1 MKKKVIAGV
10 AAAAVAISVAVTGV
24 ASADTN
30 GTKTGLKDKL
40 SSLLSGLVSKGTINQ
55 SQADAIAKAFA
66 DARAAEEANRPT
78 RAEMD
83 AHRTSEIAVITS
95 TLGIT
100 EDALK
105 TRLQAGDSL
114 ATIAGSKKD
123 ALIAAVVAFE
133 NKEIDARVAAGK
145 LTADQAATFKADV
158 TSRVT
163 DQVNNTR
170 PMGGK
175 GFGGRGGHGF
185 GGPGRGDNDG
195 DGPQGGSSS
204 GGSGQLVVPGTGTT
218 STAKYSSG
226 LTIKA

>member
-10 AAAAVAISVAVTGV
+10 AAAAIALSVAVTGV

-30 GTKTGLKDKL
+30 STTGGLKDKL

-55 SQADAIAKAFA
+55 SQADAISKAIE
-66 DARAAEEANRPT
+66 DARAAEDANRPT
-78 RAEMD
+78 PAQMD
-83 AHRTSEIAVITS
+83 AHRKAELAVVTS

-100 EDALK
+100 EADLT

-123 ALIAAVVAFE
+123 ALIAALVAFE
-133 NKEIDARVAAGK
+133 NKEIDALVTAGT
-145 LTADQAATFKADV
+145 LTAAQATTEKAEV
-158 TSRVT
+158 TARVT

-170 PMGGK
+170 PMGM
-175 GFGGRGGHGF
+175 GGRGGHGR
-185 GGPGRGDNDG
+185 GGHDG
-195 DGPQGGSSS
+195 KGPQGGTSS
-204 GGSGQLVVPGTGTT
+204 GGTGGLVVPGTGTT
-218 STAKYSSG
+218 NSAKYSSG

>member
-10 AAAAVAISVAVTGV
+10 AVAAVAVSVALTGV

-30 GTKTGLKDKL
+30 STTGGLKDKL

-55 SQADAIAKAFA
+55 SQADAISKAIE
-66 DARAAEEANRPT
+66 DARAAEDANRPT
-78 RAEMD
+78 PAQMD
-83 AHRTSEIAVITS
+83 AHRKAELAVVTS

-100 EDALK
+100 EADLT

-123 ALIAAVVAFE
+123 ALIAALVAFE
-133 NKEIDARVAAGK
+133 NKEIDALVTAGT
-145 LTADQAATFKADV
+145 LTAAQATTEKAEV
-158 TSRVT
+158 TARVT

-170 PMGGK
+170 PMGM
-175 GFGGRGGHGF
+175 GGRGGHGR
-185 GGPGRGDNDG
+185 GGHDG
-195 DGPQGGSSS
+195 KGPQGGSSS
-204 GGSGQLVVPGTGTT
+204 GGTGGLVVPGTGTT
-218 STAKYSSG
+218 NSAKYSSG

>member
-10 AAAAVAISVAVTGV
+10 AAAAVALSVAVTGV

-30 GTKTGLKDKL
+30 STKTGLKDKL

-55 SQADAIAKAFA
+55 SQADAITKAIE
-66 DARAAEEANRPT
+66 DARAAEEASRPT
-78 RAEMD
+78 KAQMD
-83 AHRTSEIAVITS
+83 AHRTAEIAVITS

-114 ATIAGSKKD
+114 ATIAGTKKD
-123 ALIAAVVAFE
+123 ALIAALVAFE
-133 NKEIDARVAAGK
+133 NKEIDARVTAGT
-145 LTADQAATFKADV
+145 LTAAQAVTEKAEV
-158 TSRVT
+158 TARVT

-170 PMGGK
+170 PMGM
-175 GFGGRGGHGF
+175 GGRGGHGR
-185 GGPGRGDNDG
+185 GGHDG
-195 DGPQGGSSS
+195 KGPQGGSSS
-204 GGSGQLVVPGTGTT
+204 GSTGGLVVPGAGTT